1 MKKREGS
8 KVEGVGMLALYFPN
22 EKLNAPSEIT
32 SLNQNDMEATS
43 EINPNVKR
51 YPALEKPCINK
62 TPAVVNVNRATQVNK
77 GQGEGETKWNGCAWK
92 LALVKF
98 VIFFFFYCFTLEF
111 YYFFALGIFFI
122 YII

>member
-43 EINPNVKR
+43 EI
-51 YPALEKPCINK
+51 I
-62 TPAVVNVNRATQVNK
+62 
-77 GQGEGETKWNGCAWK
+77 
-92 LALVKF
+92 
-98 VIFFFFYCFTLEF
+98 
-111 YYFFALGIFFI
+111 
-122 YII
+122 

>member
-1 MKKREGS
+1 
-8 KVEGVGMLALYFPN
+8 MLALYFPN

-98 VIFFFFYCFTLEF
+98 VIFFF
-111 YYFFALGIFFI
+111 
-122 YII
+122 IIVLP